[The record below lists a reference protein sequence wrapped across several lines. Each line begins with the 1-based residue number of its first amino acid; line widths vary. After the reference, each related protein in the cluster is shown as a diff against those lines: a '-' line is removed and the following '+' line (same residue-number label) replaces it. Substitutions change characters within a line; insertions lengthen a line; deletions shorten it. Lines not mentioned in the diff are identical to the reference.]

1 MESTL
6 LNCVSFKHLDFD
18 CALSLSISKKNIIK
32 FKIMNC
38 VQVILTIDT
47 DNLPA
52 NFQEILE
59 NNFSL
64 IPSKYISFI
73 DKDDQLNF
81 DVEMK
86 KIQTEFKKIIKEEKQ
101 SQAELVKAFND
112 LGYEL

>member
-1 MESTL
+1 M
-6 LNCVSFKHLDFD
+6 
-18 CALSLSISKKNIIK
+18 
-32 FKIMNC
+32 
-38 VQVILTIDT
+38 
-47 DNLPA
+47 
-52 NFQEILE
+52 E

-86 KIQTEFKKIIKEEKQ
+86 KIQSEFKKIIKEEKK
-101 SQAELVKAFND
+101 SQEELAKAFND

>member
-1 MESTL
+1 
-6 LNCVSFKHLDFD
+6 
-18 CALSLSISKKNIIK
+18 
-32 FKIMNC
+32 
-38 VQVILTIDT
+38 
-47 DNLPA
+47 
-52 NFQEILE
+52 LE

-86 KIQTEFKKIIKEEKQ
+86 KIQSEFKKIIKEEKK
-101 SQAELVKAFND
+101 SQEELAKAFND